1 MKGKK
6 DPYTGFAEEFN
17 ARRRLSI
24 AAICSPSDAPTP
36 KLLTESEQPTA
47 VLAED
52 GSVLCGC
59 GCAQSF
65 DSCSSCFRDLCQETF
80 TFLPLGYYTLSR

>member
-6 DPYTGFAEEFN
+6 DPYTGFAAEEFN

-24 AAICSPSDAPTP
+24 AAICSPSDAPTA
-36 KLLTESEQPTA
+36 KVLMESVQPTA
-47 VLAED
+47 ILAED

-59 GCAQSF
+59 GCAQPF
-65 DSCSSCFRDLCQETF
+65 DSCPTCFRELCQ
-80 TFLPLGYYTLSR
+80 GYYTLSH